1 MWTEKRYVKMKDAKG
16 LEYVNEPSIS
26 AERATE
32 TGKLSAVLPRTSC
45 VQ

>member
-1 MWTEKRYVKMKDAKG
+1 MKGAKG
-16 LEYVNEPSIS
+16 LSERVNEPSIS

-32 TGKLSAVLPRTSC
+32 TGKLSAVLPRTSS